1 MKSVWQ
7 ITFESWLLHC
17 IPSEILYS
25 TCDLHCLE
33 SFCMVWLFVI
43 CVIVCDVHLMV
54 FILWVTN
61 CGLWQTT
68 VWSLQALKKV
78 PKRRHEKIQ
87 ASIELK
93 AWLPVWCCYW
103 AKKQPVESEDN
114 FWVKQIVMIY
124 FTCFISLWGTKKEDH
139 FICWV
144 VSIYWCVVHLSYVLH
159 VYYS

>member
-61 CGLWQTT
+61 CGLWRTT
-68 VWSLQALKKV
+68 VWSLQVNCIEESAKKETWKNSSFNRV
-78 PKRRHEKIQ
+78 KGMT
-87 ASIELK
+87 SSLV
-93 AWLPVWCCYW
+93 L

-114 FWVKQIVMIY
+114 FSGWNKLLW
-124 FTCFISLWGTKKEDH
+124 FISL
-139 FICWV
+139 
-144 VSIYWCVVHLSYVLH
+144 VSFLYGEQRRRIISFVELYQSTDV
-159 VYYS
+159 

>member
-17 IPSEILYS
+17 IPSEILCS

-68 VWSLQALKKV
+68 VWSLQVNCIEESAKKETWKNSSFNRV
-78 PKRRHEKIQ
+78 KGMT
-87 ASIELK
+87 SSLV
-93 AWLPVWCCYW
+93 L

-114 FWVKQIVMIY
+114 FSGWNKSLW
-124 FTCFISLWGTKKEDH
+124 FISL
-139 FICWV
+139 
-144 VSIYWCVVHLSYVLH
+144 VSFLYGEQRRRIISFVELYQSTDV
-159 VYYS
+159 

>member
-17 IPSEILYS
+17 IPSEILCS

-61 CGLWQTT
+61 CGLWRTT
-68 VWSLQALKKV
+68 VWSLQVNCIEESAKKETWKNSSFNRV
-78 PKRRHEKIQ
+78 KGMT
-87 ASIELK
+87 SSLV
-93 AWLPVWCCYW
+93 L

-114 FWVKQIVMIY
+114 FSGWNKLLW
-124 FTCFISLWGTKKEDH
+124 FISL
-139 FICWV
+139 
-144 VSIYWCVVHLSYVLH
+144 VSFLYGEQRRRIISFVEL
-159 VYYS
+159 

>member
-17 IPSEILYS
+17 IPSEILCS

-61 CGLWQTT
+61 CGLWRTT
-68 VWSLQALKKV
+68 VWSLQVNCIEESAKKETWKNSSFNRV
-78 PKRRHEKIQ
+78 KGMT
-87 ASIELK
+87 SSLV
-93 AWLPVWCCYW
+93 L

-114 FWVKQIVMIY
+114 FSGWNKSLW
-124 FTCFISLWGTKKEDH
+124 FISL
-139 FICWV
+139 
-144 VSIYWCVVHLSYVLH
+144 VSFLYGEQRRRIISFVELYQSTDV
-159 VYYS
+159 

>member
-17 IPSEILYS
+17 IPSEILCS

-68 VWSLQALKKV
+68 VWSLQVNCIEESAKKETWKNSSFNRV
-78 PKRRHEKIQ
+78 KGMT
-87 ASIELK
+87 SSLV
-93 AWLPVWCCYW
+93 L

-114 FWVKQIVMIY
+114 FSGWNKLLW
-124 FTCFISLWGTKKEDH
+124 FISL
-139 FICWV
+139 
-144 VSIYWCVVHLSYVLH
+144 VSFLYGEQRRRIISFVELYQSTDV
-159 VYYS
+159 

>member
-17 IPSEILYS
+17 IPSEILCS

-61 CGLWQTT
+61 CGLWRTT
-68 VWSLQALKKV
+68 VWSLQVNCIEESAKKETWKNSSFNRV
-78 PKRRHEKIQ
+78 KGMT
-87 ASIELK
+87 SSLV
-93 AWLPVWCCYW
+93 L
-103 AKKQPVESEDN
+103 AKKQPVESEYN
-114 FWVKQIVMIY
+114 FSGWNKLLW
-124 FTCFISLWGTKKEDH
+124 FISL
-139 FICWV
+139 
-144 VSIYWCVVHLSYVLH
+144 VSFLYGEQRRRIISFVELYQSTDV
-159 VYYS
+159 

>member
-17 IPSEILYS
+17 IPSEILCS

-61 CGLWQTT
+61 CGLWRTT
-68 VWSLQALKKV
+68 VWSLQVNCIEESAKKETWKNSSFNRV
-78 PKRRHEKIQ
+78 KGMT
-87 ASIELK
+87 SSLV
-93 AWLPVWCCYW
+93 L

-114 FWVKQIVMIY
+114 FSGWNKLLW
-124 FTCFISLWGTKKEDH
+124 FISL
-139 FICWV
+139 
-144 VSIYWCVVHLSYVLH
+144 VSFLYGQQRRRIISFVELYQSTDV
-159 VYYS
+159 

>member
-17 IPSEILYS
+17 IPSEILCS

-61 CGLWQTT
+61 CGLWRTT
-68 VWSLQALKKV
+68 VWSLQVNCIEESAKKETWKNSSFNRV
-78 PKRRHEKIQ
+78 KGMT
-87 ASIELK
+87 SSLV
-93 AWLPVWCCYW
+93 L

-114 FWVKQIVMIY
+114 FSGWNKLLW
-124 FTCFISLWGTKKEDH
+124 FISL
-139 FICWV
+139 
-144 VSIYWCVVHLSYVLH
+144 VSFLYGQQRRRIISLVELYQSTDV
-159 VYYS
+159 

>member
-17 IPSEILYS
+17 IPSEILCS

-61 CGLWQTT
+61 CGLWRTT
-68 VWSLQALKKV
+68 VWSLQVNCIEESAKKETWKNSSFNRV
-78 PKRRHEKIQ
+78 KGMT
-87 ASIELK
+87 SSLV
-93 AWLPVWCCYW
+93 LT
-103 AKKQPVESEDN
+103 KKQPVESEEN
-114 FWVKQIVMIY
+114 FSGWNKLLW
-124 FTCFISLWGTKKEDH
+124 FISL
-139 FICWV
+139 
-144 VSIYWCVVHLSYVLH
+144 VSFLYGEQRRRIISFVELYQSTDV
-159 VYYS
+159 

>member
-17 IPSEILYS
+17 IPSEILCS

-61 CGLWQTT
+61 CGLWRTT
-68 VWSLQALKKV
+68 VWSLQVNCIKESAKKETWKNSSFNRV
-78 PKRRHEKIQ
+78 KGMT
-87 ASIELK
+87 SSLV
-93 AWLPVWCCYW
+93 L

-114 FWVKQIVMIY
+114 FSGWNKLLW
-124 FTCFISLWGTKKEDH
+124 FISL
-139 FICWV
+139 
-144 VSIYWCVVHLSYVLH
+144 VSFLYGEQRRRIISFVELYQSTDV
-159 VYYS
+159 

>member
-17 IPSEILYS
+17 IPSEILCS

-54 FILWVTN
+54 FILWVIN
-61 CGLWQTT
+61 CGLWRTT
-68 VWSLQALKKV
+68 VWSLQVNCIEESAKKETWKNSSFNRV
-78 PKRRHEKIQ
+78 KGMT
-87 ASIELK
+87 SSLV
-93 AWLPVWCCYW
+93 L

-114 FWVKQIVMIY
+114 FSGWNKLLW
-124 FTCFISLWGTKKEDH
+124 FISL
-139 FICWV
+139 
-144 VSIYWCVVHLSYVLH
+144 VSFLYGEQRRRIISFVEL
-159 VYYS
+159 

>member
-17 IPSEILYS
+17 IPSEILCS

-61 CGLWQTT
+61 YGLWRTT
-68 VWSLQALKKV
+68 VWSLQVNCIEESAKKETWKNSSFNRV
-78 PKRRHEKIQ
+78 KGMT
-87 ASIELK
+87 SSLV
-93 AWLPVWCCYW
+93 L

-114 FWVKQIVMIY
+114 FSGWNKLLW
-124 FTCFISLWGTKKEDH
+124 FISL
-139 FICWV
+139 
-144 VSIYWCVVHLSYVLH
+144 VSFLYGEQRRRIISFVELYQSTDV
-159 VYYS
+159 

>member
-17 IPSEILYS
+17 IPSEILCS

-61 CGLWQTT
+61 CGLWRTT
-68 VWSLQALKKV
+68 VWSLQVNCIEESAKKETWKNSSFNRV
-78 PKRRHEKIQ
+78 KGMT
-87 ASIELK
+87 SSLV
-93 AWLPVWCCYW
+93 L

-114 FWVKQIVMIY
+114 FSGWNKLLL
-124 FTCFISLWGTKKEDH
+124 FISL
-139 FICWV
+139 
-144 VSIYWCVVHLSYVLH
+144 VSFLYGEQRRRIISFVELYQSTDV
-159 VYYS
+159 

>member
-43 CVIVCDVHLMV
+43 CVIVCNVHLMV

-61 CGLWQTT
+61 CGLWRTT
-68 VWSLQALKKV
+68 VWSLQVNCIEESAKKETWKNSSFNRV
-78 PKRRHEKIQ
+78 KGMT
-87 ASIELK
+87 SSLV
-93 AWLPVWCCYW
+93 L

-114 FWVKQIVMIY
+114 FSGWNKLLW
-124 FTCFISLWGTKKEDH
+124 FISL
-139 FICWV
+139 
-144 VSIYWCVVHLSYVLH
+144 VSFLYGEQRRRIISFVELYQSTDV
-159 VYYS
+159 

>member
-61 CGLWQTT
+61 CGLWRTT
-68 VWSLQALKKV
+68 VWSLQVNCIEESAKK
-78 PKRRHEKIQ
+78 ETWKIQ

-114 FWVKQIVMIY
+114 FSGWNKLLW
-124 FTCFISLWGTKKEDH
+124 FISL
-139 FICWV
+139 
-144 VSIYWCVVHLSYVLH
+144 VSFLYGEQRRRIISFVELYQSTDV
-159 VYYS
+159 

>member
-17 IPSEILYS
+17 IPSEILCS

-61 CGLWQTT
+61 CGLWRTT
-68 VWSLQALKKV
+68 VWSLQVNCIEESAKKETWKNSSFNRV
-78 PKRRHEKIQ
+78 KGMT
-87 ASIELK
+87 SSLV
-93 AWLPVWCCYW
+93 L

-114 FWVKQIVMIY
+114 FSGWNKLLW
-124 FTCFISLWGTKKEDH
+124 FISL
-139 FICWV
+139 
-144 VSIYWCVVHLSYVLH
+144 VSFLYGEQRRRIISFVELYQSTDV
-159 VYYS
+159 